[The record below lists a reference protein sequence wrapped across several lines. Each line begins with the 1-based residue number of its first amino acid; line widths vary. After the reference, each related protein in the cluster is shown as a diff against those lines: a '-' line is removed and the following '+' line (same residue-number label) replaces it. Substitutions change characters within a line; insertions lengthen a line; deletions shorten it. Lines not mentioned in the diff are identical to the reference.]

1 MLHLK
6 RNILFNELYKCGV
19 SGELIGPGDFYYED
33 DEDGLIVKAS
43 VYRRYK
49 DQKIQDEFDYTKLN
63 QASSEREY
71 RDLLQRAQKDFFAQT
86 LLDRKLAG
94 EGAY

>member
-6 RNILFNELYKCGV
+6 RIVLFNELLKCKV

-49 DQKIQDEFDYTKLN
+49 DQKIRQEWDYSLLN
-63 QASSEREY
+63 QATSEREY
-71 RDLLQRAQKDFFAQT
+71 RQLLLRLQKDFFAQT
-86 LLDRKLAG
+86 LFDRKIAG
-94 EGAY
+94 KEVY